1 MEVTQKD
8 LAACLGL
15 SSRQVRNLRQQGL
28 FQLPEGVKKYRL
40 EACVQEYIRFKVTDE
55 TGRKGAVSTER
66 VKAEHEVIKKDISVL
81 KLRKLRRETHEAA
94 AVEHYLTNMLTAFR
108 GRILLMPA
116 KVAIK
121 IIGETDVNKVI
132 SIIEAA
138 CNEALAELSEYD
150 PDEIDGT
157 IGETVAEDETEEGE
171 DEEE

>member
-15 SSRQVRNLRQQGL
+15 SSRQVRNLKSQGL
-28 FQLPEGVKKYRL
+28 FQLPEGKRKHRL
-40 EACVQEYIRFKVTDE
+40 EDCVQEYIRFKVADE
-55 TGRKGAVSTER
+55 TGRKGTVSKER
-66 VKAEHEVIKKDISVL
+66 VQAEHEEIKKDISVM

-94 AVEHYLTNMLTAFR
+94 NVEMFLTNMLTAFR
-108 GRILLMPA
+108 GRLLLMPP

-121 IIGETDVNKVI
+121 IIGEQDVNKVI
-132 SIIEAA
+132 EVLEGA

-157 IGETVAEDETEEGE
+157 TEEDSE
-171 DEEE
+171 EEDDEE

>member
-15 SSRQVRNLRQQGL
+15 SSRQVRNLKSQGL
-28 FQLPEGVKKYRL
+28 FRLPEGERKHRL
-40 EACVQEYIRFKVTDE
+40 EDCVQEYIRFKVADE
-55 TGRKGAVSTER
+55 TGRKGIVSKER
-66 VKAEHEVIKKDISVL
+66 VQAEHEEIKKDISVM

-94 AVEHYLTNMLTAFR
+94 AVELYLTNMLTAFR
-108 GRILLMPA
+108 SRLLLMPA

-121 IIGETDVNKVI
+121 IIGESDVNKVI
-132 SIIEAA
+132 AIIEAA
-138 CNEALAELSEYD
+138 CSEALAELSEYD

-157 IGETVAEDETEEGE
+157 AGGEAEDDED